1 MRRGAAI
8 ILLAGLVLAIS
19 MVVTTDAHAQSQP
32 SAERFSNAAVTGGV
46 TITRKACA
54 ALEAQETAAWVEVD
68 GRGECL
74 RYYAAGAS
82 KTSRADDGVGRR
94 STRLR

>member
-1 MRRGAAI
+1 MRRGAAFAI
-8 ILLAGLVLAIS
+8 LAGLALS
-19 MVVTTDAHAQSQP
+19 MPMATAAQAQSQP

-54 ALEAQETAAWVEVD
+54 ALEAQETAAWVEAD

-74 RYYAAGAS
+74 R
-82 KTSRADDGVGRR
+82 
-94 STRLR
+94 

>member
-1 MRRGAAI
+1 MRRAAAFAF
-8 ILLAGLVLAIS
+8 LAGFVLATS
-19 MVVTTDAHAQSQP
+19 MATDAHAQSQP

-74 RYYAAGAS
+74 RYYAAQA
-82 KTSRADDGVGRR
+82 
-94 STRLR
+94 LRVMVTPPVTAALEK